1 MGVLYRWRSCTPPPE
16 PRCRS
21 SRAAEVLQQTR
32 AAMTSQ
38 GDLVA
43 LSTIVVASV
52 FALAFAFGAI
62 TARTNFCT
70 MGSVADVV
78 SFGDW
83 TRMRQWLLAIAVAI
97 VGTNVLAAIGVIDT
111 ADSFYTSPRFMPLAY
126 VLGGLLFG
134 FGMVLTGG
142 CGSKSLVRAGG
153 GSLKSLVVLVVLGI
167 VAYISLRGLLAV
179 FRVGVIETVG
189 TRLGT
194 PQDLPS
200 LLAGVGVA
208 KSALQLGLALLVSAG
223 LFIFVFRDLSFRTF
237 DNLLAGFGIG
247 AIIVAA
253 WAISGTIGHVEEHP
267 NTLQE
272 AFLRTNSG
280 RMESLS
286 FVAPVAYTIDYLMF
300 YSDTSKVVT
309 IGIAAVLGMIAGS
322 AAYAL
327 VTGKFR
333 WEGFRDTEDTG
344 NHLVGAALMGFGGVT
359 ALGCTIGQGLSGVST
374 LALGSF
380 IALAAIVLGAVLAL
394 KYQAW
399 RLDRIA

>member
-1 MGVLYRWRSCTPPPE
+1 MTP
-16 PRCRS
+16 
-21 SRAAEVLQQTR
+21 
-32 AAMTSQ
+32 Q

-43 LSTIVVASV
+43 LATIVVASV
-52 FALAFAFGAI
+52 FALAFVFGAI
-62 TARTNFCT
+62 TQRTNFCT
-70 MGSVADVV
+70 MGSIADVV
-78 SFGDW
+78 TFGDW

-97 VGTNVLAAIGVIDT
+97 LGTNLLAATGVIDT
-111 ADSFYTSPRFMPLAY
+111 ADTFYTSPRLMPLAY
-126 VLGGLLFG
+126 VAGGLLFG

-142 CGSKSLVRAGG
+142 CGSKSLVRAGA

-179 FRVGVIETVG
+179 FRVGVIESVG
-189 TRLGT
+189 ARLST

-200 LLAGVGVA
+200 LLAGLGLS
-208 KSALQLGLALLVSAG
+208 KSVLQLGLALLVSAA
-223 LFIFVFRDLSFRTF
+223 LLLVVLRDRSFRTF
-237 DNLLAGFGIG
+237 DNLLAGLGIG

-253 WAISGTIGHVEEHP
+253 WVVSGTIGHVEEHP

-300 YSDTSKVVT
+300 FSDTSKVVT
-309 IGIAAVLGMIAGS
+309 VGIAAVLGMITGS

-327 VTGKFR
+327 FAGQFR
-333 WEGFRDTEDTG
+333 WEGFCDTEDTA

-359 ALGCTIGQGLSGVST
+359 ALGCTVGQGLSGVST
-374 LALGSF
+374 LAVGSF
-380 IALAAIVLGAVLAL
+380 IAVAAIVAGAVLAL

-399 RLDRIA
+399 RLDRTPA

>member
-1 MGVLYRWRSCTPPPE
+1 MTP
-16 PRCRS
+16 
-21 SRAAEVLQQTR
+21 
-32 AAMTSQ
+32 Q

-43 LSTIVVASV
+43 LATTVVASV
-52 FALAFAFGAI
+52 FALAFVFGAI
-62 TARTNFCT
+62 TQRTNFCT
-70 MGSVADVV
+70 MGSVADIV

-97 VGTNVLAAIGVIDT
+97 LGTNLLAATGVIDT

-126 VLGGLLFG
+126 VAGGLLFG

-142 CGSKSLVRAGG
+142 CGS
-153 GSLKSLVVLVVLGI
+153 KSLVVLVVLGI

-179 FRVGVIETVG
+179 FRVGVIESVG
-189 TRLGT
+189 ARLST

-200 LLAGVGVA
+200 LLAGLGLS
-208 KSALQLGLALLVSAG
+208 KSVLQLGLALLVSAC
-223 LFIFVFRDLSFRTF
+223 LFIVVFRDRSFRTF
-237 DNLLAGFGIG
+237 DNLLAGLGIG

-253 WAISGTIGHVEEHP
+253 WAVSGTIGHVEEHP

-280 RMESLS
+280 RMESMS
-286 FVAPVAYTIDYLMF
+286 FVAPLAYTIDYLMF
-300 YSDTSKVVT
+300 FSDTSKVVT
-309 IGIAAVLGMIAGS
+309 IGIAAVLGMITGS

-327 VTGKFR
+327 VAGRFR
-333 WEGFRDTEDTG
+333 WEGFRDTEDTA

-374 LALGSF
+374 LAIGSF
-380 IALAAIVLGAVLAL
+380 IALAAIVTGAVLAL

-399 RLDRIA
+399 RLDRTPA

>member
-1 MGVLYRWRSCTPPPE
+1 
-16 PRCRS
+16 
-21 SRAAEVLQQTR
+21 
-32 AAMTSQ
+32 MTSE

-43 LSTIVVASV
+43 LATIVVASI

-62 TARTNFCT
+62 TQRTNFCT
-70 MGSVADVV
+70 MGSVADIVT
-78 SFGDW
+78 FGDW

-97 VGTNVLAAIGVIDT
+97 LGTNLLAATGIIDT
-111 ADSFYTSPRFMPLAY
+111 ADSFYTSPRFVPLAY
-126 VLGGLLFG
+126 LVGGLLFG

-153 GSLKSLVVLVVLGI
+153 GSLKSLVVIVVLGI

-179 FRVGVIETVG
+179 FRVGVIEPVG
-189 TRLGT
+189 ARLAT

-200 LLAGVGVA
+200 LIAGIGVS
-208 KSALQLGLALLVSAG
+208 KSALQIGLALLLSG
-223 LFIFVFRDLSFRTF
+223 LLFILVFRDRSFRSF
-237 DNLLAGFGIG
+237 DNLLAGLGIG
-247 AIIVAA
+247 LIIVAA

-300 YSDTSKVVT
+300 FSDTSKVIT
-309 IGIAAVLGMIAGS
+309 IGIAAVLGMVAGS
-322 AAYAL
+322 AVYA
-327 VTGKFR
+327 VIAGKFR
-333 WEGFRDTEDTG
+333 WEGFRDTEDTA

-359 ALGCTIGQGLSGVST
+359 ALGCTVGQGLSGVST
-374 LALGSF
+374 LAVGSF
-380 IALAAIVLGAVLAL
+380 IAVAAIVAGAVLAL

-399 RLDRIA
+399 RLDRVAA

>member
-1 MGVLYRWRSCTPPPE
+1 MMP
-16 PRCRS
+16 
-21 SRAAEVLQQTR
+21 
-32 AAMTSQ
+32 Q

-43 LSTIVVASV
+43 LATIVVASV

-62 TARTNFCT
+62 TQRTNFCT
-70 MGSVADVV
+70 MGSVADIVT
-78 SFGDW
+78 FGDW

-97 VGTNVLAAIGVIDT
+97 LGTNLLAAAGVIDT
-111 ADSFYTSPRFMPLAY
+111 ADSFYTSPRFTPLAY
-126 VLGGLLFG
+126 LICGLAFG

-153 GSLKSLVVLVVLGI
+153 GSLKSLVVVVVLGI

-179 FRVGVIETVG
+179 FRVGVIEPVG
-189 TRLGT
+189 ARLST

-200 LLAGVGVA
+200 LIASIGVS
-208 KSALQLGLALLVSAG
+208 KSALQLGLALLISG
-223 LFIFVFRDLSFRTF
+223 LLFFLVFRDRSFRTF
-237 DNLLAGFGIG
+237 DNLLAGLGIG

-253 WAISGTIGHVEEHP
+253 WVISGTIGHVEEHP
-267 NTLQE
+267 DTLQE

-300 YSDTSKVVT
+300 FSDTSKVIT
-309 IGIAAVLGMIAGS
+309 IGIAAVLGMVTGS

-327 VTGKFR
+327 IAGKFR
-333 WEGFRDTEDTG
+333 WEGFRDTEDTA
-344 NHLVGAALMGFGGVT
+344 NHLLGAALMGFGGVT

-374 LALGSF
+374 LAVGSF
-380 IALAAIVLGAVLAL
+380 IAAGAIVGGAVLAL

-399 RLDRIA
+399 RLDRVSA

>member
-1 MGVLYRWRSCTPPPE
+1 
-16 PRCRS
+16 
-21 SRAAEVLQQTR
+21 
-32 AAMTSQ
+32 MTSQ

-43 LSTIVVASV
+43 QATVVVASV

-62 TARTNFCT
+62 VQRTNFCT
-70 MGSVADVV
+70 MGSVADIV

-97 VGTNVLAAIGVIDT
+97 LGTNVLAATGVIDT
-111 ADSFYTSPRFMPLAY
+111 ADSFYTSPRFVPLAY
-126 VLGGLLFG
+126 ALGGLLFG

-179 FRVGVIETVG
+179 FRVGVIESVG
-189 TRLGT
+189 ARLAT

-200 LLAGVGVA
+200 VLAGVGLSRPV
-208 KSALQLGLALLVSAG
+208 LQLGIALVVSAS
-223 LFIFVFRDLSFRTF
+223 LVAIVFRDRSFRTF
-237 DNLLAGFGIG
+237 DNLLAGLGIG

-253 WAISGTIGHVEEHP
+253 WAISGTIGYVEEHP

-300 YSDTSKVVT
+300 FSDTSKVIT

-327 VTGKFR
+327 LAGKFR
-333 WEGFRDTEDTG
+333 WEGFRDTEDTA

-359 ALGCTIGQGLSGVST
+359 ALGCTVGQGLSGVST
-374 LALGSF
+374 LAVGSF
-380 IALAAIVLGAVLAL
+380 IAVAAIIAGAVLAL

-399 RLDRIA
+399 RSDQVAI

>member
-1 MGVLYRWRSCTPPPE
+1 MTP
-16 PRCRS
+16 
-21 SRAAEVLQQTR
+21 
-32 AAMTSQ
+32 Q
-38 GDLVA
+38 GDLAA
-43 LSTIVVASV
+43 LASIVVASI

-62 TARTNFCT
+62 TQRTNFCT
-70 MGSVADVV
+70 MGSVADIFT
-78 SFGDW
+78 FGDW

-97 VGTNVLAAIGVIDT
+97 LGTNLLAATATIDT

-126 VLGGLLFG
+126 LIGGLLFG

-179 FRVGVIETVG
+179 FRVGVIEPVG
-189 TRLGT
+189 ARLAT

-200 LLAGVGVA
+200 LLAGIGVSKA
-208 KSALQLGLALLVSAG
+208 ALQVGLALLMSGFLLV
-223 LFIFVFRDLSFRTF
+223 LVFRDRSFRTF
-237 DNLLAGFGIG
+237 DNLLAGLGIG

-253 WAISGTIGHVEEHP
+253 WAISGTIGHIEEHP
-267 NTLQE
+267 NTLQQ

-300 YSDTSKVVT
+300 FSDTSKVIT
-309 IGIAAVLGMIAGS
+309 IGIAAVLGMLAGS
-322 AAYAL
+322 AAYAIAA
-327 VTGKFR
+327 GKFR
-333 WEGFRDTEDTG
+333 WEGFRDTEDTA

-359 ALGCTIGQGLSGVST
+359 ALGCTVGQGLSGVST
-374 LALGSF
+374 LAVGSF
-380 IALAAIVLGAVLAL
+380 IAVAAIVAGAVLAL

-399 RLDRIA
+399 RLEHMTA

>member
-1 MGVLYRWRSCTPPPE
+1 
-16 PRCRS
+16 
-21 SRAAEVLQQTR
+21 
-32 AAMTSQ
+32 MTSP
-38 GDLVA
+38 GDLAAIATATVA
-43 LSTIVVASV
+43 AV

-62 TARTNFCT
+62 VARTNFCT
-70 MGSVADVV
+70 MGSVADIV

-97 VGTNVLAAIGVIDT
+97 LGTNLLAAAGVIDT

-126 VLGGLLFG
+126 LIGGLMFG

-179 FRVGVIETVG
+179 FRVGVIEPVG
-189 TRLGT
+189 VRLDT

-200 LLAGVGVA
+200 LLAGA
-208 KSALQLGLALLVSAG
+208 AMTKAALQVGLALLISAG
-223 LFIFVFRDLSFRTF
+223 LLVAVFRDRSFRTF
-237 DNLLAGFGIG
+237 DNLLAGVGIG
-247 AIIVAA
+247 TIIVGA

-300 YSDTSKVVT
+300 FSDTSKVVT
-309 IGIAAVLGMIAGS
+309 IGIAAVVGMISGS

-327 VTGKFR
+327 IARQFR
-333 WEGFRDTEDTG
+333 WEGFRDTEDTA

-359 ALGCTIGQGLSGVST
+359 ALGCTVGQGLSGVST

-380 IALAAIVLGAVLAL
+380 IALAAIVSGAVLAL

>member
-1 MGVLYRWRSCTPPPE
+1 ML
-16 PRCRS
+16 
-21 SRAAEVLQQTR
+21 
-32 AAMTSQ
+32 SQ

-43 LSTIVVASV
+43 LATLVVTCI

-62 TARTNFCT
+62 TAHTNFCT
-70 MGSVADVV
+70 MGSVADIV

-83 TRMRQWLLAIAVAI
+83 TRMRQWLLAIAVA
-97 VGTNVLAAIGVIDT
+97 VLGTNLLAATGVIDT
-111 ADSFYTSPRFMPLAY
+111 ASSFYTSPRFMPLAY
-126 VLGGLLFG
+126 VIGGLLFG

-179 FRVGVIETVG
+179 FRVGVLEPVG
-189 TRLGT
+189 ARLAT
-194 PQDLPS
+194 TQDLPS
-200 LLAGVGVA
+200 LLAGLGLSKPV
-208 KSALQLGLALLVSAG
+208 LQLGLSALVAAALL
-223 LFIFVFRDLSFRTF
+223 IIVFRDRGFRTF

-253 WAISGTIGHVEEHP
+253 WVVSGTIGHVEEHP

-300 YSDTSKVVT
+300 FSDTSKVVT
-309 IGIAAVLGMIAGS
+309 IGIAAVIGMITGS

-327 VTGKFR
+327 ASGQFR
-333 WEGFRDTEDTG
+333 WEGFRDTEDTA
-344 NHLVGAALMGFGGVT
+344 NHLIGAALMGFGGVT
-359 ALGCTIGQGLSGVST
+359 ALGCTVGQGLSGVST
-374 LALGSF
+374 LALGSL
-380 IALAAIVLGAVLAL
+380 IALASIIAGAVLAL

-399 RLDRIA
+399 RISKE

>member
-1 MGVLYRWRSCTPPPE
+1 
-16 PRCRS
+16 
-21 SRAAEVLQQTR
+21 
-32 AAMTSQ
+32 MTSP
-38 GDLVA
+38 GDLAA
-43 LSTIVVASV
+43 LATATVASV

-70 MGSVADVV
+70 MGSVADIV

-97 VGTNVLAAIGVIDT
+97 LGANLLAASGVIDT

-126 VLGGLLFG
+126 AAGGLLFG

-153 GSLKSLVVLVVLGI
+153 GSLKSLVVLIVLGI

-179 FRVGVIETVG
+179 LRVGVIEPIG
-189 TRLGT
+189 AQLST

-200 LLAGVGVA
+200 LLAGVGIS

-223 LFIFVFRDLSFRTF
+223 LFIVVFRDRSFRTF

-280 RMESLS
+280 RMEALS

-300 YSDTSKVVT
+300 FSDTSKVVT
-309 IGIAAVLGMIAGS
+309 IGIAAVLGMITGS

-327 VTGKFR
+327 TAGQFR
-333 WEGFRDTEDTG
+333 WEGFRDTEDTA
-344 NHLVGAALMGFGGVT
+344 NHLVGAVLMGFGGVT
-359 ALGCTIGQGLSGVST
+359 ALGCTVGQGLSGVST
-374 LALGSF
+374 LAVGSF
-380 IALAAIVLGAVLAL
+380 IAVAAIIAGAVLAL

-399 RLDRIA
+399 RLNSIA

>member
-1 MGVLYRWRSCTPPPE
+1 MMP
-16 PRCRS
+16 
-21 SRAAEVLQQTR
+21 
-32 AAMTSQ
+32 Q

-43 LSTIVVASV
+43 LATIVVASV

-62 TARTNFCT
+62 TQRTNFCT
-70 MGSVADVV
+70 MGSVADIVT
-78 SFGDW
+78 FGDW

-97 VGTNVLAAIGVIDT
+97 LGTNLLAAAGVIDT
-111 ADSFYTSPRFMPLAY
+111 ADSFYTSPRFTPLAY
-126 VLGGLLFG
+126 LIGGLAFG

-153 GSLKSLVVLVVLGI
+153 GSLKSLVVVVVLGI

-179 FRVGVIETVG
+179 FRVGVIEPVG
-189 TRLGT
+189 ARLAT

-200 LLAGVGVA
+200 LIAGVGVS
-208 KSALQLGLALLVSAG
+208 KSALQLGLALLISG
-223 LFIFVFRDLSFRTF
+223 LLFFLVFRDRSFRTF
-237 DNLLAGFGIG
+237 DNLLAGLGIG

-253 WAISGTIGHVEEHP
+253 WVISGTIGHVEEHP
-267 NTLQE
+267 DTLQE

-286 FVAPVAYTIDYLMF
+286 FVAPIAYTIDYLMF
-300 YSDTSKVVT
+300 FSDTSKVIT
-309 IGIAAVLGMIAGS
+309 IGIAAVLGMVAGS

-327 VTGKFR
+327 IAGKFR
-333 WEGFRDTEDTG
+333 WEGFRDTEDTA
-344 NHLVGAALMGFGGVT
+344 NHLLGAALMGFGGVT

-374 LALGSF
+374 LAVGSF
-380 IALAAIVLGAVLAL
+380 IAAGAIVGGAVLAL

-399 RLDRIA
+399 RLDQVSA

>member
-1 MGVLYRWRSCTPPPE
+1 MTP
-16 PRCRS
+16 
-21 SRAAEVLQQTR
+21 
-32 AAMTSQ
+32 Q
-38 GDLVA
+38 GDLAA
-43 LSTIVVASV
+43 LASIVVAGI

-62 TARTNFCT
+62 TQRTNFCT
-70 MGSVADVV
+70 MGSVADIVT
-78 SFGDW
+78 FGDW

-97 VGTNVLAAIGVIDT
+97 LGTNLLAATAIIDT
-111 ADSFYTSPRFMPLAY
+111 ANSFYTSPRFMPLAY
-126 VLGGLLFG
+126 LIGGLLFG

-179 FRVGVIETVG
+179 FRVGVIEPVG
-189 TRLGT
+189 TRLST

-200 LLAGVGVA
+200 LLAGIGVS
-208 KSALQLGLALLVSAG
+208 KSSLQAGLALILSG
-223 LFIFVFRDLSFRTF
+223 FLFV
-237 DNLLAGFGIG
+237 NLLAGLGIG

-253 WAISGTIGHVEEHP
+253 WAISGTIGYVEEHP
-267 NTLQE
+267 NTLQQ

-286 FVAPVAYTIDYLMF
+286 LVAPVAYTIDYLMF
-300 YSDTSKVVT
+300 FSDTSKVIT
-309 IGIAAVLGMIAGS
+309 IGIAAVFGMVAGS

-327 VTGKFR
+327 AAGKFR
-333 WEGFRDTEDTG
+333 WEGFRDTEDTA

-374 LALGSF
+374 LAIGSF
-380 IALAAIVLGAVLAL
+380 IAVAAIVGGAVLAL

-399 RLDRIA
+399 RLDRLTA

>member
-1 MGVLYRWRSCTPPPE
+1 
-16 PRCRS
+16 
-21 SRAAEVLQQTR
+21 
-32 AAMTSQ
+32 MTSE

-43 LSTIVVASV
+43 LATIVVASI

-62 TARTNFCT
+62 TQRTNFCT
-70 MGSVADVV
+70 MGSVADIVT
-78 SFGDW
+78 FGDW

-97 VGTNVLAAIGVIDT
+97 LGTNLLAATGIIDT
-111 ADSFYTSPRFMPLAY
+111 ADSFYTSPRFVPLAY
-126 VLGGLLFG
+126 LIGGLLFG

-153 GSLKSLVVLVVLGI
+153 GSLKSLVVIVVLGI

-179 FRVGVIETVG
+179 FRVGVIEPVG
-189 TRLGT
+189 ARLAT

-200 LLAGVGVA
+200 LIAGIGVS
-208 KSALQLGLALLVSAG
+208 KSALQIGLALLLSG
-223 LFIFVFRDLSFRTF
+223 LLFILVFRDRSFRSF
-237 DNLLAGFGIG
+237 DNLLAGLGIG
-247 AIIVAA
+247 VIIVAA

-300 YSDTSKVVT
+300 FSDTSKVIT
-309 IGIAAVLGMIAGS
+309 IGIAAVLGMVAGS
-322 AAYAL
+322 AVYA
-327 VTGKFR
+327 VIAGKFR
-333 WEGFRDTEDTG
+333 WEGFRDTEDTA

-359 ALGCTIGQGLSGVST
+359 ALGCTVGQGLSGVST
-374 LALGSF
+374 LAVGSF
-380 IALAAIVLGAVLAL
+380 IAVAAIVAGAVLAL

-399 RLDRIA
+399 RLDRVAA

>member
-1 MGVLYRWRSCTPPPE
+1 MTP
-16 PRCRS
+16 
-21 SRAAEVLQQTR
+21 
-32 AAMTSQ
+32 Q

-43 LSTIVVASV
+43 LATTVVASV

-62 TARTNFCT
+62 TQRTNFCT

-78 SFGDW
+78 TFGDW

-97 VGTNVLAAIGVIDT
+97 LGTNVLAAAGIIDT

-126 VLGGLLFG
+126 LIGGLLFG

-153 GSLKSLVVLVVLGI
+153 GSLKSLVVLIVLGI

-179 FRVGVIETVG
+179 FRVGVIESIG
-189 TRLGT
+189 ARLAT

-200 LLAGVGVA
+200 LLAGVGIS
-208 KSALQLGLALLVSAG
+208 KSALQLGLALFVSAG
-223 LFIFVFRDLSFRTF
+223 LFVVVFRDRSFRTF
-237 DNLLAGFGIG
+237 DNLLAGVGIG

-300 YSDTSKVVT
+300 FSDTSKVVT
-309 IGIAAVLGMIAGS
+309 IGIAAVLGMITGS

-327 VTGKFR
+327 FAGQFR
-333 WEGFRDTEDTG
+333 WEGFRDTEDTA

-359 ALGCTIGQGLSGVST
+359 ALGCTGGQGLSGVST
-374 LALGSF
+374 LAIGSF
-380 IALAAIVLGAVLAL
+380 IAVAAIVFGAVLAL

-399 RLDRIA
+399 RLDQTA